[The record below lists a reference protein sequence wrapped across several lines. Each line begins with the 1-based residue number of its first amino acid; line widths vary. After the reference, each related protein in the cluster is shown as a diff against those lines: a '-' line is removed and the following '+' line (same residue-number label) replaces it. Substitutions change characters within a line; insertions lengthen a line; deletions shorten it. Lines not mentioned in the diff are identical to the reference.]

1 MTWVIAA
8 AWLGRQQRIGDG
20 IYHRAEVWQGLAQ
33 RVQEL
38 PIQVLD
44 VVLTIGLQQLLRQG
58 GQQLLLAFKKLFLE
72 QLLSHRYSS
81 SIISS

>member
-1 MTWVIAA
+1 MDEVYEPQAMTWVIAA
-8 AWLGRQQRIGDG
+8 AWLGRQQRISDG

-58 GQQLLLAFKKLFLE
+58 GQQLLLALFPLVHV
-72 QLLSHRYSS
+72 LH
-81 SIISS
+81 